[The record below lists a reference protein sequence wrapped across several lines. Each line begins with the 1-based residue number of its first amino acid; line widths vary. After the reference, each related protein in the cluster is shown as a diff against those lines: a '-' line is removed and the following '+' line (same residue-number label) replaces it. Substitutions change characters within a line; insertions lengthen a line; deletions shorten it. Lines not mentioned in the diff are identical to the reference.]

1 MSIKTV
7 VISYEPRA
15 KKMAKQIE
23 DTANEMEQKG
33 YEFLTFSITES
44 GKAILAFRGNK
55 AAVTPAPETAE
66 NGTLENEAGEVDES

>member
-7 VISYEPRA
+7 VVAYEPRA

-23 DTANEMEQKG
+23 ATANEMEQMG

-44 GKAILAFRGNK
+44 GKAILVFRDNNP
-55 AAVTPAPETAE
+55 AAPTPETP
-66 NGTLENEAGEVDES
+66 EADTEESPESE